1 MHDAWH
7 ILFFNP
13 LFWEQTGKHGLK
25 LREVCKQFKK
35 GIPEQY
41 AIESAFAGVLIRKA
55 DIFRLF
61 PLSVHD
67 VVRMRSP
74 LLFVDAFK
82 IAVKK
87 TKGFDFCIAVVREKA
102 ILLWNSAG
110 MKRAHLRARLDGE
123 LRAGGVTWT
132 MTGPLFEAAV
142 SGRRTVDGAVVWYF
156 DCFIEQIP
164 GWQTFRPT
172 PGAPSR
178 TMYQLWEQETILF
191 LIRDAVGFWYK
202 GINKDVTSVLR
213 GIGQARQSHAEGRPI
228 CRMHHQ
234 HIAAKKFIFG
244 IIRFHPFKP
253 LHGLGN

>member
-13 LFWEQTGKHGLK
+13 YFWEKTGKHGLK
-25 LREVCKQFKK
+25 LRSVCKRFNDA
-35 GIPEQY
+35 IPEQY
-41 AIESAFAGVLIRKA
+41 AIESAFSGVLIRKA

-82 IAVKK
+82 IAVRK
-87 TKGFDFCIAVVREKA
+87 TNGFDFCIAVMREKA
-102 ILLWNSAG
+102 CLLWNSVG
-110 MKRAHLRARLDGE
+110 IKRMHLRAKLDEE
-123 LRAGGVTWT
+123 LRAGGVSWA
-132 MTGPLFEAAV
+132 MNGSLYEAAI
-142 SGRRTVDGAVVWYF
+142 SGRRMVDRAVVWYF
-156 DCFIEQIP
+156 DCFTEQIP
-164 GWQTFRPT
+164 CWQTFRPS
-172 PGAPSR
+172 PGASPR

-191 LIRDAVGFWYK
+191 LIRDAAGFWYK
-202 GINKDVTSVLR
+202 GINKDVVSVLQ
-213 GIGQARQSHAEGRPI
+213 GIGQARRSYAEGRPI

-244 IIRFHPFKP
+244 IIRFHPWN
-253 LHGLGN
+253 GLGN